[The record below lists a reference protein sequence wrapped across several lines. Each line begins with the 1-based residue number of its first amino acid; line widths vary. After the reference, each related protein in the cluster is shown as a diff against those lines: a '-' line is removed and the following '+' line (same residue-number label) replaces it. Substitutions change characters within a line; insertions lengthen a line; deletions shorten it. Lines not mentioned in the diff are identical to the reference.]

1 MKVITFLIFFIMIFS
16 CAKKEEKIIAQV
28 DNNKLL
34 LEDFECNFQENDWK
48 NMKIEE
54 KQEYI
59 QDWIQLTLLSQEADK
74 LKISEIPEIKSKIKS
89 AEMNIKSNALIAQ
102 RFSDLMVSED
112 ELFNYYKLHKS
123 KFLKKSEEYRLQRI
137 LITDESKLDM
147 IRDEIKDTSFDEA
160 AKKYSEEDIGRTG
173 GFVGFI
179 SKKNAREVIW
189 NTIIH
194 LIKGRYKTVQIGN
207 AFHIVRYTQTRLMAV
222 EKNFSEVK
230 EEIREIVI
238 QNKKEEIF
246 ENLVE
251 DLKMN
256 ADIIVNYEY
265 IKE

>member
-1 MKVITFLIFFIMIFS
+1 MKIITFLIIIIMIFS

-34 LEDFECNFQENDWK
+34 LEGFECNFDEDVWK

-54 KQEYI
+54 KQKYI

-74 LKISEIPEIKSKIKS
+74 LKISETPEIQSKIKS

-102 RFSDLMVSED
+102 RFSDITVSEE

-123 KFLKKSEEYRLQRI
+123 KFLKKSKEYKLQRI
-137 LITDESKLDM
+137 IITDDSELDM
-147 IRDEIKDTSFDEA
+147 IRDEIKNTSFDEA
-160 AKKYSEEDIGRTG
+160 AEKYSEENIGRTG

-179 SKKNAREVIW
+179 SKKDVREVIW
-189 NTIIH
+189 NTIIY
-194 LIKGRYKTVQIGN
+194 LKKGRYKTVQIGN
-207 AFHIVRYTQTRLMAV
+207 AFHIVRYTQNRLMAV

-230 EEIREIVI
+230 EEIREIVM
-238 QNKKEEIF
+238 QNKKEENF
-246 ENLVE
+246 KNLVE
-251 DLKMN
+251 DLKTN
-256 ADIIVNYEY
+256 ANIIINYEY

>member
-1 MKVITFLIFFIMIFS
+1 MKVIIFLIIFVIIFS

-34 LEDFECNFQENDWK
+34 LEDLKCNFQEDTWK

-54 KQEYI
+54 KQKYI

-74 LKISEIPEIKSKIKS
+74 LKISETPEIKSKIKS
-89 AEMNIKSNALIAQ
+89 AEMNIKSNALISQ
-102 RFSDLMVSED
+102 RFSDITISED

-123 KFLKKSEEYRLQRI
+123 KFLKKSKEYRLQRI
-137 LITDESKLDM
+137 ITTDESKLDI
-147 IRDEIKDTSFDEA
+147 IRDEIKDTSFDVA
-160 AKKYSEEDIGRTG
+160 AEKYSEEDIGRTG

-179 SKKNAREVIW
+179 SKKNEREVIW
-189 NTIIH
+189 NTIIS
-194 LIKGRYKTVQIGN
+194 LKKGRYKTVQIGN

-222 EKNFSEVK
+222 EKNFSEVRD
-230 EEIREIVI
+230 EIRYIVM

-251 DLKMN
+251 DLKLDAN
-256 ADIIVNYEY
+256 IIINYEY